1 MGEYYLI
8 SQLPSL
14 DGLSEHAPIPITE
27 VRFLELC
34 SASLGKKAL
43 GELRRLSLT
52 PARTPEKSTSPLIE
66 AWNDGE
72 RKLRFALGRIRA
84 EKMNKQFLCE
94 NNSLPAAAV
103 QAART
108 ATEAESPMEAERFL
122 NRYRLDFLETLRP
135 MDGFSEEYLF
145 YYYLKLKL
153 ILRMR
158 QFDAEKGEEAY
169 RSIYGSLMNAG
180 RSEVI

>member
-14 DGLSEHAPIPITE
+14 DGLSENVPVPITE
-27 VRFLELC
+27 ARFLELC
-34 SASLGKKAL
+34 TGTLSKKTL
-43 GELRRLSLT
+43 GELRRLSLKPT
-52 PARTPEKSTSPLIE
+52 RIPEKSASALVD
-66 AWNDGE
+66 AWNEGE
-72 RKLRFALGRIRA
+72 RNLRLALGKIRA
-84 EKMNKQFLCE
+84 DKMNKQFLCE
-94 NNSLPAAAV
+94 NNALPVTLV

-135 MDGFSEEYLF
+135 MDSFSEDYLF

-153 ILRMR
+153 ILRIR
-158 QFDAEKGEEAY
+158 QFDAEKGEAAY
-169 RSIYGSLMNAG
+169 RSIYRSLMNEG

>member
-14 DGLSEHAPIPITE
+14 DGLSENVPVPISE
-27 VRFLELC
+27 ARFWELC
-34 SASLGKKAL
+34 SGSLGKKTL
-43 GELRRLSLT
+43 GELRRLSLK
-52 PARTPEKSTSPLIE
+52 PARTPEKSASSLIE

-72 RKLRFALGRIRA
+72 RNLRLALGKIRA
-84 EKMNKQFLCE
+84 DKMNKQFICE
-94 NNSLPAAAV
+94 NNALPVTLV

-108 ATEAESPMEAERFL
+108 ATDAESPMEAERFL

-135 MDGFSEEYLF
+135 MDSFSEDYLF

-153 ILRMR
+153 ILRIR
-158 QFDAEKGEEAY
+158 QFDAEKGESAY
-169 RSIYGSLMNAG
+169 RSIYRSLMDEG

>member
-14 DGLSEHAPIPITE
+14 DGLSENTPVPITE
-27 VRFLELC
+27 ARFLELC
-34 SASLGKKAL
+34 SGSLSKKIL
-43 GELRRLSLT
+43 GELKGLSLT
-52 PARTPEKSTSPLIE
+52 PARTPEKSPSPLIE

-72 RKLRFALGRIRA
+72 RNLRLALGKIRA
-84 EKMNKQFLCE
+84 DKMNKSFLCE
-94 NNSLPAAAV
+94 NNALPVGLV

-108 ATEAESPMEAERFL
+108 AADAESPLEAERFL

-135 MDGFSEEYLF
+135 MDGFSEDYLF
-145 YYYLKLKL
+145 YYFLKLKL
-153 ILRMR
+153 ILRIR
-158 QFDAEKGEEAY
+158 QFDAEKGEAAY
-169 RSIYGSLMNAG
+169 RSIYRSLMNEG